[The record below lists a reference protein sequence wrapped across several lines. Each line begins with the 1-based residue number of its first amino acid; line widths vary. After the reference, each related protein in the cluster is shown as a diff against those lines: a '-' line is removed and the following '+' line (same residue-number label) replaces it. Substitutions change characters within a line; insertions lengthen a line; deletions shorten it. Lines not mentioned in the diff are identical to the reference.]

1 MSTPHNILISF
12 LRVPSIKMLFL
23 LEKKCN
29 LSRNGSGNSQNAKN
43 YFAVRR
49 FGEHEN
55 DTIQQ

>member
-1 MSTPHNILISF
+1 
-12 LRVPSIKMLFL
+12 MLFL

-43 YFAVRR
+43 YFAVLR

-55 DTIQQ
+55 DTIQQETWLLRSLQSDIF